1 MNEDDRQVQISFT
14 RKELCDLDVA
24 LCLAEDELTDWGL
37 KRPLRFKD
45 LRIKILASIPFLA
58 EEEEDTDA

>member
-1 MNEDDRQVQISFT
+1 MRRDRRQVQVSFT

-45 LRIKILASIPFLA
+45 LRIKILASIPFLT

>member
-24 LCLAEDELTDWGL
+24 LCLAEDELTEWGL
-37 KRPLRFKD
+37 KRPLRFKE
-45 LRIKILASIPFLA
+45 LRIKILASIPFLT

>member
-1 MNEDDRQVQISFT
+1 MNEDDRQVQVSFT

-45 LRIKILASIPFLA
+45 LRLKILTSIPFLIG
-58 EEEEDTDA
+58 EEEDTDA

>member
-45 LRIKILASIPFLA
+45 LRIKILASIPFFFFV
-58 EEEEDTDA
+58 EEDTDA

>member
-45 LRIKILASIPFLA
+45 LRLKILTSIPFLIG
-58 EEEEDTDA
+58 EEENTDA